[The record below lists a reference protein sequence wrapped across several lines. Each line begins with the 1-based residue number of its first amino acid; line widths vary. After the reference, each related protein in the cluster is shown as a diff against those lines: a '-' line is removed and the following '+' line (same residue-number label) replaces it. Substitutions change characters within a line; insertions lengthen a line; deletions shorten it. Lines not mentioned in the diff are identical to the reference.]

1 MMTKKKRRLLVIS
14 IIISIIVILLITFII
29 LYLKTDMFKSN
40 QTLFL
45 KYLGKNADIINSLQT
60 DTSSEKYDIY
70 ASQSEI
76 KVNYSTNIGTTS
88 ESTDNSINQLKL
100 KIDGQTDRQSKYDYK
115 KIQLLKQDNP
125 EMTVEYANNDNI
137 YGIHFSDLF
146 DQYITAEN
154 SNVKELAKKV
164 GYPDEITA
172 NMPDSINF
180 NLENLERIQLTNEEI
195 ELLKEKY
202 VELISINTT
211 KENFNKEKSSILKI
225 NNNNIVANVYSLN
238 LTKEQL
244 NSLYIKILENIKQDE
259 IILNKINEIQ
269 NIYNEITLGN
279 SKNINIKEQI
289 EQKIDTKIRRI
300 SENNIGN
307 EPTKIMVYESNGQTI
322 RTTIQ
327 LPDSEI
333 TMDYLIGDEETYINI
348 SNNKKEE
355 VITNITFE
363 INQNSRK
370 IIIEDN
376 REGEPKMLTYQ
387 VIRESQENKITNKCA
402 VMYQDKTQKAEVN
415 IMKNIEQKQK
425 IDNQVKLDN
434 TNSINLTALDEEGIK
449 QITNQVKSG
458 VNEKVKQVKESI
470 KFEDITTMLK
480 NIGIIRDQEILNS
493 NGITEVERIR
503 FNSKFEL
510 LQGDN
515 KKAEDVN
522 NVINTIKDNII
533 NAQIASNQELKVEI
547 SREKNNQEIVKIL
560 QDFFTKDRYAEYNI
574 KVEYDE
580 NKLVKYLNVT
590 IVERE

>member
-14 IIISIIVILLITFII
+14 IIISIIVILLIAFIG
-29 LYLKTDMFKSN
+29 LYLTTDMFKSN
-40 QTLFL
+40 QTLFF

-60 DTSSEKYDIY
+60 DISRENYDIY
-70 ASQSEI
+70 SSQSEI

-100 KIDGQTDRQSKYDYK
+100 KIDGQTDRQNKYDYK

-154 SNVKELAKKV
+154 SNIKELAKKI

-180 NLENLERIQLTNEEI
+180 NLENLERIKLTNEEI
-195 ELLKEKY
+195 ETLKEKY
-202 VELISINTT
+202 VEIIFTNTT
-211 KENFNKEKSSILKI
+211 SENFNKEKNSILKI

-289 EQKIDTKIRRI
+289 EQKIDTKIRKI

-307 EPTKIMVYESNGQTI
+307 EPTKIMIYESNGQTI

-327 LPDSEI
+327 LTDSEI
-333 TMDYLIGDEETYINI
+333 IMDYLIGNEETYINI

-363 INQNSRK
+363 TNQNSKK

-376 REGEPKMLTYQ
+376 RESETKTFTYQ
-387 VIRESQENKITNKCA
+387 VTRENQENKTTNKYA

-415 IMKNIEQKQK
+415 IITNIEQKQK
-425 IDNQVKLDN
+425 IDNQVKFNN
-434 TNSINLTALDEEGIK
+434 TNSINLTSLNEEGTK
-449 QITNQVKSG
+449 QIINQVKAG
-458 VNEKVKQVKESI
+458 VNEKIKQVKENV
-470 KFEDITTMLK
+470 KFEDIITMLK
-480 NIGIIRDQEILNS
+480 NIGIIREQEILNS

-510 LQGDN
+510 LQGNN

-533 NAQIASNQELKVEI
+533 NSQIVSNQELKIEI
-547 SREKNNQEIVKIL
+547 SREQNNQEIVKIL
-560 QDFFTKDRYAEYNI
+560 QDFFTKDQYAEYNI

>member
-125 EMTVEYANNDNI
+125 EMTVEYVNNDNI

-225 NNNNIVANVYSLN
+225 NNNNIVAN
-238 LTKEQL
+238 K
-244 NSLYIKILENIKQDE
+244 
-259 IILNKINEIQ
+259 
-269 NIYNEITLGN
+269 
-279 SKNINIKEQI
+279 
-289 EQKIDTKIRRI
+289 
-300 SENNIGN
+300 
-307 EPTKIMVYESNGQTI
+307 
-322 RTTIQ
+322 
-327 LPDSEI
+327 
-333 TMDYLIGDEETYINI
+333 
-348 SNNKKEE
+348 
-355 VITNITFE
+355 
-363 INQNSRK
+363 
-370 IIIEDN
+370 
-376 REGEPKMLTYQ
+376 
-387 VIRESQENKITNKCA
+387 
-402 VMYQDKTQKAEVN
+402 
-415 IMKNIEQKQK
+415 
-425 IDNQVKLDN
+425 
-434 TNSINLTALDEEGIK
+434 
-449 QITNQVKSG
+449 
-458 VNEKVKQVKESI
+458 
-470 KFEDITTMLK
+470 
-480 NIGIIRDQEILNS
+480 
-493 NGITEVERIR
+493 
-503 FNSKFEL
+503 
-510 LQGDN
+510 
-515 KKAEDVN
+515 
-522 NVINTIKDNII
+522 
-533 NAQIASNQELKVEI
+533 
-547 SREKNNQEIVKIL
+547 
-560 QDFFTKDRYAEYNI
+560 
-574 KVEYDE
+574 
-580 NKLVKYLNVT
+580 
-590 IVERE
+590 